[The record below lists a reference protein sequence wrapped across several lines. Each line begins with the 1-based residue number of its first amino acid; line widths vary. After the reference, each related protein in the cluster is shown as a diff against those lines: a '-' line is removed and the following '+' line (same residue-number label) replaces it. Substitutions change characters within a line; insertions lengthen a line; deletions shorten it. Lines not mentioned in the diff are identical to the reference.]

1 MEQRYIAGD
10 WVKHRGKLARIE
22 ETYRTNYF
30 VKDYHD
36 DYNPDI
42 EYDDAYFFREVRP
55 QDLVPIPLTFEILE
69 RNGWDKDGEYWSD
82 FSLSEAFMGGDEDD
96 EDNYTC
102 FQLNYQDKKDGWVI
116 EMRGELLKFGIHY
129 VHELQHLFFGLG
141 ISHEMK
147 V

>member
-30 VKDYHD
+30 VKECHN

-55 QDLVPIPLTFEILE
+55 QDLVPIPLTYEMLE
-69 RNGWDKDGEYWSD
+69 KNGWKWDGLD
-82 FSLSEAFMGGDEDD
+82 FVIGALVLYPEADYFV
-96 EDNYTC
+96 
-102 FQLNYQDKKDGWVI
+102 FDGF
-116 EMRGELLKFGIHY
+116 GLKLKY
-129 VHELQHLFFGLG
+129 VHQLQHLLFGLG
-141 ISHEMK
+141 LDSNFDLTDTKKGEAYEL
-147 V
+147 